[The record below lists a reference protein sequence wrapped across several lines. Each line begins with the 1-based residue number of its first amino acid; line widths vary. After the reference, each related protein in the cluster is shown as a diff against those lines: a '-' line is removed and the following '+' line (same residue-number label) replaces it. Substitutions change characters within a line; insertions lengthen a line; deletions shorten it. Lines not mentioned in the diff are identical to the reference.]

1 MDRRAQR
8 DSAAEAFNLERGA
21 AMLPTIRNIL
31 QSKGVEQRHTGAEA
45 RQMEKTTANRP
56 APPKCYIDG
65 RACTG
70 ARFSF
75 CDDCKMAQQ
84 KNAREI
90 TEAKSPASV
99 KNKINFQKPLT
110 KL

>member
-8 DSAAEAFNLERGA
+8 ERAAEAFNLERGA

-70 ARFSF
+70 ARFRF
-75 CDDCKMAQQ
+75 CDDCKMARQDMRKEDEGKWQ
-84 KNAREI
+84 K
-90 TEAKSPASV
+90 
-99 KNKINFQKPLT
+99 
-110 KL
+110 